1 MEDYVVHP
9 DFTILRMSDRRE
21 IYYEHLGRMD
31 DEDYANKNTRKINN
45 YNKNGLVL
53 GDNLFVTME
62 TKRNPLDVRV
72 LDNLIQRKFK

>member
-1 MEDYVVHP
+1 
-9 DFTILRMSDRRE
+9 
-21 IYYEHLGRMD
+21 MD
-31 DEDYANKNTRKINN
+31 DEDYANKNTRKIIN